1 MTHQLMSLIE
11 AILTYLIPHLL
22 RVLPSIRQR

>member
-1 MTHQLMSLIE
+1 MTVQLMSLLE

-22 RVLPSIRQR
+22 RLLHAIRQR

>member
-22 RVLPSIRQR
+22 RMLHSIRQR